1 MKNSQIVF
9 TKINTAELL
18 DVEYREPVGNEVLVK
33 THFSTISCGTE
44 RANIT
49 GDPNIAAA
57 GPSQVVF
64 PRYCGYSNSGEVIA
78 VGKDVTSLKVG
89 DKIASIGGFHKK
101 YNILK
106 EEYAIKFDDTKIPM
120 EYAALSYISI
130 FPLASIRKTR
140 LEIGESALV
149 MGLGILG
156 QFAVKFLKTA
166 GAVPIIVADPIE
178 ERRQEA
184 LQSGADYAF
193 NPFDEDFAKKVKEVS
208 QGGVKVAIEVTGV
221 GAGFDSALDCM
232 APFGRVALL
241 GCTRDKNF
249 EIDYYKKIH
258 FPGITIIGAHNQAR
272 PMNDSYPGFFTMQDD
287 MRTMHKLLSGGRL
300 NLDGII
306 AETHTPEECGEVFTR
321 LVNDRHFPTVVQFD
335 WRNA

>member
-1 MKNSQIVF
+1 MKNSQIIF

-18 DVEYREPVGNEVLVK
+18 DIEYREPVGKEVLVK
-33 THFSTISCGTE
+33 THFSSISCGTE

-49 GDPNIAAA
+49 GDPNIAGG

-64 PRYCGYSNSGEVIA
+64 PRYCGYSSSGVVVA
-78 VGKDVTSLKVG
+78 VGEDVKSVKVG
-89 DKIASIGGFHKK
+89 DAVATIGGFHKS
-101 YNILK
+101 YNLLN
-106 EEYAIKFDDTKIPM
+106 ENYVVKFDSEKIPM
-120 EYAALSYISI
+120 NIAALSYISI

-156 QFAVKFLKTA
+156 QFAVKFLKAA
-166 GAVPIIVADPIE
+166 GAVPIIAADPVE

-184 LQSGADYAF
+184 LDSGADYAF

-208 QGGVKVAIEVTGV
+208 AGGVKVAIEVTGV

-249 EIDYYKKIH
+249 TIDYYKKIH
-258 FPGITIIGAHNQAR
+258 FPGITVVGAHNQAR
-272 PMNDSYPGFFTMQDD
+272 PEHESRPGFFTMRDD
-287 MRTMHKLLSGGRL
+287 MMAVHKLITGGRL
-300 NLDGII
+300 DLSRVIK
-306 AETHTPEECGEVFTR
+306 ETHRPEECGEVFTR
-321 LVNDRHFPTVVQFD
+321 LVNDRHFPTSVQFD
-335 WRNA
+335 WREL